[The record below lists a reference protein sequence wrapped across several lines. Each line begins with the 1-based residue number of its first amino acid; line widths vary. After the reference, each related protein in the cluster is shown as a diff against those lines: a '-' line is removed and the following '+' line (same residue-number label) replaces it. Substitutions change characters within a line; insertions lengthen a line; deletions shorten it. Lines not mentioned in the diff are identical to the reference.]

1 MTYSRRAIM
10 SKIFLL
16 GNLYNELTEEQI
28 EKKLSY
34 ATEYERLKNT
44 YLNEVYKNNDS
55 KVVIWN
61 LYKNNILY
69 YEKNLNKD
77 LHRFTVSE
85 LDALIS
91 TIPSNSVNI
100 RASIFSFCN
109 QYIEWCINKRLI
121 SINNMKALDRD
132 MYSSIS
138 QKLAASK
145 LIGYNEFWDMI
156 SYMET
161 KTDIQNI
168 MPIILGYYCISGA
181 DMEWLRSLRMS
192 NLDEENEV
200 AIIDDGKVVIPIDK
214 KFIEYCYKANEDAN
228 FDDKYIKTD
237 LIIKPT
243 KNGVNDL
250 VAENTIYNRMYTAFA
265 DAKIKKIRLND
276 LAKSRKIYL
285 LLQIRKQRYL
295 TNGDFQRICE
305 MLNPYVSIS
314 IYDSLVKYYK
324 MATKDKVLKKKA
336 KEEELID
343 IDVDN
348 NMEKIMKNLGWS

>member
-1 MTYSRRAIM
+1 
-10 SKIFLL
+10 
-16 GNLYNELTEEQI
+16 
-28 EKKLSY
+28 
-34 ATEYERLKNT
+34 
-44 YLNEVYKNNDS
+44 
-55 KVVIWN
+55 
-61 LYKNNILY
+61 
-69 YEKNLNKD
+69 
-77 LHRFTVSE
+77 
-85 LDALIS
+85 
-91 TIPSNSVNI
+91 
-100 RASIFSFCN
+100 
-109 QYIEWCINKRLI
+109 
-121 SINNMKALDRD
+121 MKALDRD
-132 MYSSIS
+132 VYSSIS

-200 AIIDDGKVVIPIDK
+200 AIVDDGRVVIPIDK
-214 KFIEYCYKANEDAN
+214 KFIEYCYKADEDAN

-237 LIIKPT
+237 LIVKPT

-348 NMEKIMKNLGWS
+348 NIEKIMKNLGWS